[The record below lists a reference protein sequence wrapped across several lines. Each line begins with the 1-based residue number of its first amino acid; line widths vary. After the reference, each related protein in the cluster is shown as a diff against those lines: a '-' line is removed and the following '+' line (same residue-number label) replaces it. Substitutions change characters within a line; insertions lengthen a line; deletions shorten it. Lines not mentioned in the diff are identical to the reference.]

1 MIYDVLNSLGI
12 KYKEINHEAVYTVEE
27 AKKIENLIEGIG
39 CKNLFLKS
47 KNKYYLVILEE
58 NKRAN
63 IKELKKII
71 GSSCLTFA
79 STLELEAKLK
89 LTQGS
94 VTPFGIINDLNKEV
108 ILLIDSDLKNNKL
121 LFHPNINTKTISITF
136 DDLIR
141 FIEYQGNEYILI
153 D

>member
-1 MIYDVLNSLGI
+1 M
-12 KYKEINHEAVYTVEE
+12 
-27 AKKIENLIEGIG
+27 
-39 CKNLFLKS
+39 
-47 KNKYYLVILEE
+47 ILEE

-108 ILLIDSDLKNNKL
+108 ILLIDNDLKNNKL